1 MMKKTFHIRNM
12 YCPACVI
19 KLENI
24 EDELDGVQQV
34 SASYHKQTL
43 NVEWDEN
50 RVSEEQIK
58 DAVRQ
63 KGYNTFD

>member
-1 MMKKTFHIRNM
+1 MKKTFYIRDM

-19 KLENI
+19 KLEDI
-24 EDELDGVQQV
+24 EDELDGVKQV
-34 SASYHKQTL
+34 DASYHKQTL
-43 NVEWDEN
+43 NVEWDET

-63 KGYNTFD
+63 KGYNTLD

>member
-1 MMKKTFHIRNM
+1 MKKTFHIRNM

-19 KLENI
+19 KLEAM

-34 SASYHKQTL
+34 DASYHKQTVI
-43 NVEWDEN
+43 VEWDETK
-50 RVSEEQIK
+50 VSEEQIK
-58 DAVRQ
+58 ATVRQ

>member
-1 MMKKTFHIRNM
+1 MMKKTFFIRDM

-34 SASYHKQTL
+34 NASYHKKTL
-43 NVEWDEN
+43 NVEWDET

-58 DAVRQ
+58 AAVRQ
-63 KGYNTFD
+63 KGYNTLD